1 MKKPKQPMYHS
12 RRKFLRDAGM
22 AGGAATAAVAAPTA
36 ALADST
42 DADTSE
48 KPKDGYRLTKH
59 ILAYYK
65 SAAS

>member
-1 MKKPKQPMYHS
+1 
-12 RRKFLRDAGM
+12 M